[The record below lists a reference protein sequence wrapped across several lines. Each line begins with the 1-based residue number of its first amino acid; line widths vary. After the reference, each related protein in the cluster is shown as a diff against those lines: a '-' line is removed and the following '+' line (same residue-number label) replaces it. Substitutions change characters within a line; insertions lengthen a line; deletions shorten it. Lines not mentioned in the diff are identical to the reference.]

1 MAAPSSRNFRA
12 PRDDREHLM
21 ESLTQKIDH
30 FPAHPGVYLFKDNRA
45 TILYVGKAGNIKHRV
60 NSYFQKPEDKDAKTL
75 AMLEKVADIDT
86 IVTDTEKEALILEN
100 NLIKAH
106 RPRYNIKLRDDKNY
120 PCLRL
125 SVEEEFPTL
134 SIVRR
139 IKKDRS
145 VYFGPFP
152 SATSLRETLKLIR
165 RIFPIRTCLDT
176 KFSNRLRPC
185 INYEM
190 GRCLG
195 PCCGK
200 VDPAQYQ
207 EMVHQVRMF
216 LEGKNRELVERLKE
230 KMEEE
235 AEKLHFEVAAKI
247 RDQVEHIEKIIEK
260 QKIVSTDFLD
270 QDVIGFYRQDH
281 AFVIHPLFIRGGK
294 LLGGKGFVFP
304 STGLP
309 GEEVLSSFLHQYYRE
324 GKFIPEQILAP
335 EAIPDQHLVEQWLT
349 ELKGKRVKILVPAKG
364 DKRHLLKMA
373 CENAEQF
380 LLAKDE
386 LERDGEKL
394 LEALKERLHLKN
406 VPRRIEAFDIS
417 NLQGGNAVGSM
428 VCFEDGRPD
437 KERYRHFRIRTIEGA
452 DDTGMMYE
460 VLLRRY
466 QKAVEKNDLPDL
478 VLLDGGRGQLNVAQE
493 VFKELRIEEVDLIS
507 LAKERAVEGSRL
519 SRLGKTEEKLF
530 HPQYK
535 EPFILGRR
543 SPALHLLDRIRDEA
557 HRFAITYHKKVRGR
571 EAIKSELGEIPGIGQ
586 VRQKELLKYFETV
599 EKIKEATEEELT
611 QVPKMNRKSAQI
623 VRRFFQSSRQ
633 SSRE

>member
-1 MAAPSSRNFRA
+1 VS
-12 PRDDREHLM
+12 
-21 ESLTQKIDH
+21 
-30 FPAHPGVYLFKDNRA
+30 
-45 TILYVGKAGNIKHRV
+45 
-60 NSYFQKPEDKDAKTL
+60 SYFQKPAGKDLKTL
-75 AMLEKVADIDT
+75 AMLERVADIDT
-86 IVTDTEKEALILEN
+86 IVTDTEKEAFILEN

-145 VYFGPFP
+145 VYYGPFP

-165 RIFPIRTCLDT
+165 RLFPIRTCLDT
-176 KFSNRLRPC
+176 KFSHRLRPC

-195 PCCGK
+195 PCCGE
-200 VDPAQYQ
+200 VNPAQYQ
-207 EMVHQVRMF
+207 EVVHQVRMF
-216 LEGKNRELVERLKE
+216 LEGKNRELVERLRK
-230 KMEEE
+230 KMEDE

-247 RDQVEHIEKIIEK
+247 RNQVGHLEKIIEK
-260 QKIVSTDFLD
+260 QKIVSTDFVD
-270 QDVIGFYRQDH
+270 QDVIGFHRQGH
-281 AFVIHPLFIRGGK
+281 TFVIHPLFVRGGK
-294 LLGGKGFVFP
+294 LLGGKGFTFS

-309 GEEVLSSFLHQYYRE
+309 AEEVLSSFLHQYYRE
-324 GKFIPEQILAP
+324 GKFIPEQILTP
-335 EAIPDQHLVEQWLT
+335 KAIPDRDLVERWLT
-349 ELKGKRVKILVPAKG
+349 ELKGKRVKILVPVKG
-364 DKRHLLKMA
+364 DKKHLLKMA

-386 LERDGEKL
+386 LDKDGEKF
-394 LEALKERLHLKN
+394 LEALKEKLHLRK

-428 VCFEDGRPD
+428 VFFEDGRSD
-437 KERYRHFRIRTIEGA
+437 KERYRHFRIKTIEGA
-452 DDTGMMYE
+452 DDTGMIYE

-466 QKAVEKNDLPDL
+466 QKAIEKNDLPDL
-478 VLLDGGRGQLNVAQE
+478 VLLDGGKGQLNVALE
-493 VFKELRIEEVDLIS
+493 AFKELRIEGVDLIS

-519 SRLGKTEEKLF
+519 SRLSKTEEKVF

-535 EPFILGRR
+535 EPFIFGRH
-543 SPALHLLDRIRDEA
+543 SPTLHLLDRIRDEA

-571 EAIKSELGEIPGIGQ
+571 EAIQSELGEIPGIGQ

-611 QVPKMNRKSAQI
+611 KVPKMNRKSAQI
-623 VRRFFQSSRQ
+623 VRRFFHSSPL

>member
-1 MAAPSSRNFRA
+1 MNPL
-12 PRDDREHLM
+12 E
-21 ESLTQKIDH
+21 QKINNLPTNH
-30 FPAHPGVYLFKDNRA
+30 GVYLFKDKKG

-60 NSYFQKPEDKDAKTL
+60 SSYFKKPAGKDLKTL
-75 AMLEKVADIDT
+75 AMLEKVAEIET
-86 IVTDTEKEALILEN
+86 MVTDTEKEAFILEN

-134 SIVRR
+134 CIVRR
-139 IKKDRS
+139 IRKDRS

-152 SATSLRETLKLIR
+152 SATSLKETLKLIR

-200 VDPAQYQ
+200 VDPARYQ
-207 EMVHQVRMF
+207 EMVHQVSMF
-216 LEGKNRELVERLKE
+216 LEGKNRELVERLKK

-235 AEKLHFEVAAKI
+235 AEKLHFEMAAKI
-247 RDQVEHIEKIIEK
+247 RDQIEHIEKVVEK

-270 QDVIGFYRQDH
+270 QDVIGFHRQDH
-281 AFVIHPLFIRGGK
+281 TFVVHPLFIRGGK
-294 LLGGKGFVFP
+294 LLGGKGFTFS

-309 GEEVLSSFLHQYYRE
+309 DEEVLSSFLHQYYRE

-335 EAIPDQHLVEQWLT
+335 KAIPDQTLVEQWLT
-349 ELKGKRVKILVPAKG
+349 ELKGKKVKILVPVKG
-364 DKRHLLKMA
+364 DKKHLLKMA

-380 LLAKDE
+380 LLAKAD
-386 LERDGEKL
+386 LDRDGEQL
-394 LEALKERLHLKN
+394 LETLKEKLHLKK

-428 VCFEDGRPD
+428 VYFENGRADKDG
-437 KERYRHFRIRTIEGA
+437 YRHFKIKTIEGA

-466 QKAVEKNDLPDL
+466 QKAVDKNDLPDL

-493 VFKELRIEEVDLIS
+493 VFKELKIEEVDLIS
-507 LAKERAVEGSRL
+507 LAKERVVEGSRL
-519 SRLGKTEEKLF
+519 SSLGKTEEKVF

-535 EPFILGRR
+535 EPFILGRH

-557 HRFAITYHKKVRGR
+557 HRFAIIYHKKVRGR
-571 EAIKSELGEIPGIGQ
+571 ETIRSELAEIPGIGR

-599 EKIKEATEEELT
+599 EKIKGATEGELAK
-611 QVPKMNRKSAQI
+611 VPKMDRKSAQI
-623 VRRFFQSSRQ
+623 VYLFLRGKQTDKIPLT
-633 SSRE
+633 

>member
-1 MAAPSSRNFRA
+1 MSFF
-12 PRDDREHLM
+12 
-21 ESLTQKIDH
+21 TQKIDRL
-30 FPAHPGVYLFKDNRA
+30 PTGPGVYLFKDKKG

-60 NSYFQKPEDKDAKTL
+60 NSYFQKPAGKDLKTL
-75 AMLEKVADIDT
+75 AMLEKVASVDT
-86 IVTDTEKEALILEN
+86 IVTDTEKEAFILEN

-106 RPRYNIKLRDDKNY
+106 RPRYNVKLRDDKNY

-145 VYFGPFP
+145 LYFGPFP

-216 LEGKNRELVERLKE
+216 LEGKNRALVERLKE
-230 KMEEE
+230 RMEEE
-235 AEKLHFEVAAKI
+235 AEKLHFESAAKI
-247 RDQVEHIEKIIEK
+247 RDQIDHVEKVIEK
-260 QKIVSTDFLD
+260 QKIVSTDFFD
-270 QDVIGFYRQDH
+270 QDVIGFHRQDH
-281 AFVIHPLFIRGGK
+281 TLVVHPLFIRGGK
-294 LLGGKGFVFP
+294 LLGGKGFTFS

-309 GEEVLSSFLHQYYRE
+309 DEEVLSSFLNQYYRE
-324 GKFIPEQILAP
+324 GKFIPEQILIPKAVP
-335 EAIPDQHLVEQWLT
+335 EQNLVEQWLT
-349 ELKGKRVKILVPAKG
+349 ELKGKRVRILVPAKG
-364 DKRHLLKMA
+364 DKKHLLKMA
-373 CENAEQF
+373 CENAEQS
-380 LLAKDE
+380 LLAKHE
-386 LERDGEKL
+386 LDKNEERL
-394 LEALKERLHLKN
+394 LEALKERLDLKK

-428 VCFEDGRPD
+428 VFFEGGKPN
-437 KERYRHFRIRTIEGA
+437 KERYRHFKIKTIEGA
-452 DDTGMMYE
+452 DDYGMMYE

-466 QKAVEKNDLPDL
+466 QKGVEENDLPDL

-493 VFKELRIEEVDLIS
+493 VFKELKAKDVDLIS
-507 LAKERAVEGSRL
+507 LAKEKPIGRPRFSRL
-519 SRLGKTEEKLF
+519 RKTEEKVF
-530 HPQYK
+530 HPKYK

-543 SPALHLLDRIRDEA
+543 SPILHFLDRIRDEA
-557 HRFAITYHKKVRGR
+557 HRFAITYHKKVRSR
-571 EAIKSELGEIPGIGQ
+571 NTIKSELGEIPGIGQ
-586 VRQKELLKYFETV
+586 VRQKQLLRYFGTV
-599 EKIKEATEEELT
+599 ERIKEAEEEELARA
-611 QVPKMNRKSAQI
+611 PRMNRKAAQS
-623 VRRFFQSSRQ
+623 VHRFYHP
-633 SSRE
+633 